1 MLTTLV
7 ALTADRGAPP
17 VVCRKR
23 RMSGDAAVPL
33 HGGPVT
39 LPLQGF
45 TRGTHCGTFEF
56 DAQRRQTER
65 LPVTSHDPAFDS
77 SASIA
82 GSSLVWPLGLVGMTV
97 AALVN
102 VGLYETAVAAG
113 ESFRLRSPDVFE
125 TFQALTTGFREV
137 AVTNVLINTVVPFVI
152 GLALFRFALQRSWT
166 SALAL
171 LALGVAFAIV
181 TTLVPLSLDR
191 PPAHPR
197 ELLARMHLVTG
208 ALFAVSV
215 LPALI
220 IDARRARSLVGI
232 PSIPAST

>member
-1 MLTTLV
+1 
-7 ALTADRGAPP
+7 
-17 VVCRKR
+17 
-23 RMSGDAAVPL
+23 
-33 HGGPVT
+33 VT
-39 LPLQGF
+39 LPSQGF
-45 TRGTHCGTFEF
+45 IGGTDYGTFRF
-56 DAQRRQTER
+56 DADRRRTGR
-65 LPVTSHDPAFDS
+65 SAVTSRDPARGGG
-77 SASIA
+77 ASIA

-113 ESFRLRSPDVFE
+113 ESFRLQSPDVFE

-137 AVTNVLINTVVPFVI
+137 AVTNVSINTVVPFAI
-152 GLALFRFALQRSWT
+152 GLALFRVALKRSWT

-171 LALGVAFAIV
+171 LVLGVVFAFV

-220 IDARRARSLVGI
+220 VDARRARRPVRI
-232 PSIPAST
+232 PSRPVSA